1 MPKTATKVLT
11 VGDLPPTPKGR
22 TLPNGVYIEPVRPKL
37 VCSAGCYGE
46 YSANPGDY
54 WHSPKHQPITCSEC
68 GASMRVVR
76 KVTRYEDW

>member
-1 MPKTATKVLT
+1 MAKTAQKTLT
-11 VGDLPPTPKGR
+11 VGDLPPDPKGR
-22 TLPNGVYIEPVRPKL
+22 DLPGGGYVEPVRPKL

-54 WHSPKHQPITCSEC
+54 FMAGPTTPLACGEC

-76 KVTRYEDW
+76 KVTRYEQW